1 MFCTNTSH
9 RSMILS
15 AMARSDSCLRSSSI
29 LRLLW
34 LAEICS
40 TEVPLILGGT
50 ALERLSPP
58 GRSTRI
64 TSAPSAPS
72 SFVDHGLIAATVRSK
87 TRMTSR
93 ILANANP
100 LRRRSCF
107 CGFEPGQRQ
116 LLGDIVIDDLDRH
129 PGADIAV
136 GDGDQVGHQ
145 PWFLRQFDFRHV
157 VGNLAFEAFEV
168 GLVEDHPGAY
178 AAVPAKRRPVKF
190 ARPASRAERGGWIP
204 HLGALLALLHPQL
217 MPLER
222 VPIRLVE

>member
-64 TSAPSAPS
+64 TSAPNAPS
-72 SFVDHGLIAATVRSK
+72 SLVDHGPTAATVRSK
-87 TRMTSR
+87 TRMPSR
-93 ILANANP
+93 ILAKTQSSAFTS
-100 LRRRSCF
+100 RRRRT
-107 CGFEPGQRQ
+107 ELRQRQ
-116 LLGDIVIDDLDRH
+116 LLGDVVINDFDAHRGPDVVLGH
-129 PGADIAV
+129 A
-136 GDGDQVGHQ
+136 DQVSHQ
-145 PWFLRQFDFRHV
+145 AGAFVQLDFRH
-157 VGNLAFEAFEV
+157 
-168 GLVEDHPGAY
+168 
-178 AAVPAKRRPVKF
+178 
-190 ARPASRAERGGWIP
+190 
-204 HLGALLALLHPQL
+204 
-217 MPLER
+217 
-222 VPIRLVE
+222 